1 MVDNVTEL
9 VLNQPY
15 VWPEGLL
22 KSPLDANI
30 CYGIPLWAWIFAAI
44 GISLVGVLIFWGLRA
59 RSISFIRG
67 YGDASKDPSLVCTG
81 VFTGAGGLQ
90 FSALKM
96 IDRIITRPLD
106 DGRLDCWHHAS
117 VANASIGTQ
126 PVVFVSP
133 MSDVSKDPVSE
144 IAVCKIVE
152 KFNEGSIDKDGNPVW
167 VMLTDRRTGK
177 QVPYIGENG
186 LPKQRAIRNF
196 EDFIFFKNELMAT
209 YPDGVPIDPVN
220 EYDPI
225 KVHALLDRG
234 SSSAQQGG
242 IRMTSAEELRLE
254 ADQEDFLGTYGKLI
268 IVGVICLALLII
280 EWMAVRGS

>member
-1 MVDNVTEL
+1 MPNNVTEL
-9 VLNQPY
+9 IMEHPY
-15 VWPEGLL
+15 EWPKELL
-22 KSPLDANI
+22 QSPLDANI
-30 CYGIPLWAWIFAAI
+30 YLGIPLWAGIFTI
-44 GISLVGVLIFWGLRA
+44 LGIVVVCVIIFWGLRA

-67 YGDASKDPSLVCTG
+67 YGDASRDPSLVCTG
-81 VFTGAGGLQ
+81 IFTGAGGLQ
-90 FSALKM
+90 FTALKM

-106 DGRLDCWHHAS
+106 DDRLDCWHHAA
-117 VANASIGTQ
+117 VANASIGKQ

-152 KFNEGSIDKDGNPVW
+152 TFNEGSIDSAGNPVW
-167 VMLTDRRTGK
+167 VTMVDRRTGK
-177 QVPYIGENG
+177 SVPYIAENG
-186 LPKQRAIRNF
+186 LPKQRCIRNF

-209 YPDGVPIDPVN
+209 YPDGIPIDPVN

-254 ADQEDFLGTYGKLI
+254 ADKDDFLGTYGKII
-268 IVGVICLALLII
+268 IVGVICIALLIVEYI
-280 EWMAVRGS
+280 AVKG

>member
-1 MVDNVTEL
+1 M
-9 VLNQPY
+9 
-15 VWPEGLL
+15 
-22 KSPLDANI
+22 
-30 CYGIPLWAWIFAAI
+30 
-44 GISLVGVLIFWGLRA
+44 
-59 RSISFIRG
+59 FIRG

-81 VFTGAGGLQ
+81 IFTGSGGLQ

-106 DGRLDCWHHAS
+106 DGRLDCWHHAA

-126 PVVFVSP
+126 PVVLVSP

-152 KFNEGSIDKDGNPVW
+152 KFNEGAVDEEGNPNW
-167 VMLTDRRTGK
+167 VMVTDKRTGK
-177 QVPYIGENG
+177 QLPYIGPDG
-186 LPKQRAIRNF
+186 RPKQRAIRNF

-209 YPDGVPIDPVN
+209 YPEGIPIDPVN

-254 ADQEDFLGTYGKLI
+254 PDQENFMDTYGKI
-268 IVGVICLALLII
+268 IVVGIICCIALLIEYI
-280 EWMAVRGS
+280 ALRG